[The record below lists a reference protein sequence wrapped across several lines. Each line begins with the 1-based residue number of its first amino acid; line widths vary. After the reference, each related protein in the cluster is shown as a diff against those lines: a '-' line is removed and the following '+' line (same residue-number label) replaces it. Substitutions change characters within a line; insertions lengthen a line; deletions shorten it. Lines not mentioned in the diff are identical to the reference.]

1 MESVEPEFH
10 SSLQWILDN
19 DPEPL
24 DLTFVVEEEAFGE
37 LVEKEL
43 KQGGLDIPVEE
54 DNKQEYIDLMVKWRM
69 DRGVSQQM
77 ESLVKGFREIIPLSL
92 VKQFDAQELEFVIAG
107 TVEIDVRDWRNHTDY
122 RNGYYAEHPTIK
134 LFWDVIE
141 NFSNEQRLRLL
152 QFVTGTSSMPFE
164 GFKALKGSNG
174 PKLFTIDNV
183 GEPESLPRSHTC
195 FNRLDLPPYTSY
207 DTMYEKL
214 VYAVEEGGS
223 FGIE

>member
-1 MESVEPEFH
+1 MTLFFTLSHYFLH
-10 SSLQWILDN
+10 
-19 DPEPL
+19 
-24 DLTFVVEEEAFGE
+24 FVQ

-43 KQGGLDIPVEE
+43 KPDGLDIPVME

-107 TVEIDVRDWRNHTDY
+107 TVEIDVRDWRNNTEY
-122 RNGYYAEHPTIK
+122 RNGKLSTIIVNNCHMDSLVVFTTGYYAEHPTIK

-152 QFVTGTSSMPFE
+152 QVGDYHY
-164 GFKALKGSNG
+164 GYHSNCIAG
-174 PKLFTIDNV
+174 AV
-183 GEPESLPRSHTC
+183 C
-195 FNRLDLPPYTSY
+195 NRHIQ
-207 DTMYEKL
+207 
-214 VYAVEEGGS
+214 YA
-223 FGIE
+223 I

>member
-1 MESVEPEFH
+1 MTLC
-10 SSLQWILDN
+10 SSSHY
-19 DPEPL
+19 PL
-24 DLTFVVEEEAFGE
+24 HVVQ

-43 KQGGLDIPVEE
+43 KPDGLDIPVME

-107 TVEIDVRDWRNHTDY
+107 TVEIDVRDWRNNTEY
-122 RNGYYAEHPTIK
+122 RNGKLCLPYCNCHAADSLVVFTAGYYAEHPTIK

-152 QFVTGTSSMPFE
+152 QVCDYQYGYH
-164 GFKALKGSNG
+164 SN
-174 PKLFTIDNV
+174 
-183 GEPESLPRSHTC
+183 C
-195 FNRLDLPPYTSY
+195 
-207 DTMYEKL
+207 
-214 VYAVEEGGS
+214 
-223 FGIE
+223 